1 MDGKLYRL
9 VHVTVD
15 IKLSNCAKSLL
26 LCGNKTSYNCYSMP
40 PLYGNVLKSKRIRE
54 FKHEGV
60 SKVKIYLINHKIEVD
75 NKQDEPYAL

>member
-1 MDGKLYRL
+1 
-9 VHVTVD
+9 
-15 IKLSNCAKSLL
+15 
-26 LCGNKTSYNCYSMP
+26 MP
-40 PLYGNVLKSKRIRE
+40 PLYENVLKSKRIRE